1 MDLLRRLASMEVMLC
16 QDFVDALALQEKNHN
31 TASYTPEGSMDNVWP
46 GTYYLESIDSKY
58 RRKYVKVPM
67 A

>member
-1 MDLLRRLASMEVMLC
+1 M
-16 QDFVDALALQEKNHN
+16 NHN
-31 TASYTPEGSMDNVWP
+31 AVSYTPEGSVDNVWP

-58 RRKYVKVPM
+58 RRKYVKVPV